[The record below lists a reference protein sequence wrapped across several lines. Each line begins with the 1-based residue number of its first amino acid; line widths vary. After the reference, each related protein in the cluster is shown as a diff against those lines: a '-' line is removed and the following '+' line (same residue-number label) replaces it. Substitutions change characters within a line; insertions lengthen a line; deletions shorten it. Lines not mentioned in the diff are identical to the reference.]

1 MYAPKLVINL
11 KNKSKAHKNINHRRE
26 NISGKRIIN
35 VEITDGGGEQYDEK
49 TFNIYPELPPGP

>member
-11 KNKSKAHKNINHRRE
+11 KNKSKAHKNINYRRE

-35 VEITDGGGEQYDEK
+35 VEITDGGGEQYDE
-49 TFNIYPELPPGP
+49 